1 MCIRD
6 SIACVLQKD
15 HSLAGQPSVTPA
27 ELKDLSIVLCQ
38 PPVPVFSDISA
49 FQQKEASNFSPAN
62 SYFSENIDEAYT
74 LVKAGLGFSLLPDL
88 MPSRDPELA
97 YIPYDPSNEVSYGVY
112 YKGKKKDP
120 LLKLFI
126 ELTKNT
132 FLQ

>member
-1 MCIRD
+1 
-6 SIACVLQKD
+6 
-15 HSLAGQPSVTPA
+15 
-27 ELKDLSIVLCQ
+27 
-38 PPVPVFSDISA
+38 
-49 FQQKEASNFSPAN
+49 
-62 SYFSENIDEAYT
+62 
-74 LVKAGLGFSLLPDL
+74 